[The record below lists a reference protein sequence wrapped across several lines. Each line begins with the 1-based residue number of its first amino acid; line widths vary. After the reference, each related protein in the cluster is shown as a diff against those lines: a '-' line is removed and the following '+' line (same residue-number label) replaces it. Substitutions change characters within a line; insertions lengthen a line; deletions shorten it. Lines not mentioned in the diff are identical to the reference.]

1 MKSMG
6 LFGVPILLL
15 ACAIPAQAQ
24 TDPRCGDEITTS
36 VTLTADLTCADIGLV
51 IAADRVVLNLNGHT
65 LSGKIALR
73 ADEVSR
79 AVVHNG
85 AISGHRT
92 SGVTLRGTQNTIF
105 NNVTL
110 TAGVDAADARDTSFQ
125 RVRHSS
131 RSGELLFT
139 GFSQLQAQDSSFEAY
154 AFRCLDRST
163 CRLIRS
169 QTTVSDYFTCDDTSQ
184 WQVTAGRLTA
194 TWISCST
201 LAVTGADLTTFRLT
215 TKALTISDAR
225 VGGGVVLQTNT
236 ARIVRTRFSGG
247 QAALMIVR
255 IEGGTISQNTFA
267 DGRAAGLF
275 VNVDTPAKL
284 AVEANAFTGNGHL
297 AEFTDLGGNV
307 VKDGAHL
314 HVGEGSSVEV
324 TSNRAA
330 GNARYGIWAQPGVTD
345 DGRNTTH
352 NDPLGC
358 LNLQCIPV

>member
-1 MKSMG
+1 MRSTG
-6 LFGVPILLL
+6 FFGVPVLLL
-15 ACAIPAQAQ
+15 SVVTPAQAAAQ
-24 TDPRCGDEITTS
+24 PSCGDEITAN
-36 VTLTADLTCADIGLV
+36 VTLTADLTCEDVGLV
-51 IAADRVVLNLNGHT
+51 IAADQVVLNLGGHT
-65 LSGKIALR
+65 LSGKVALS
-73 ADEVSR
+73 AENVSR

-92 SGVTLRGTQNTIF
+92 SGVTLRGTRNTIF
-105 NNVTL
+105 NDVTL

-131 RSGELLFT
+131 RSGELRFT
-139 GFSQLQAQDSSFEAY
+139 GSSRLQAQDSSFEAY

-201 LAVTGADLTTFRLT
+201 LTVTGADLTTFRLT
-215 TKALTISDAR
+215 TEALTISDAR
-225 VGGGVVLQTNT
+225 VGGGVVLQTST

-255 IEGGTISQNTFA
+255 IEGGTIRQNTFA

-275 VNVDTPAKL
+275 VNVGTPAEL

-297 AEFTDLGGNV
+297 SELTDLSGDV

-330 GNARYGIWAQPGVTD
+330 GNARYGIRAQPGVAD

-352 NDPLGC
+352 DDPLGC
-358 LNLQCIPV
+358 LNVRCTPV